1 MLDIGLYA
9 FYVLLII
16 GIAVAAFWPLVHAAQ
31 DPKSI
36 GKSAL
41 GIGTLV
47 LIFVIA
53 YLMSGG
59 EVTPQYETLG
69 VHTEFS
75 SKMIGAGMM
84 MFYIVLIGSIIA
96 IVFAEISKS
105 LK

>member
-9 FYVLLII
+9 FYVLLLV
-16 GIAVAAFWPLVHAAQ
+16 GVAAVAFWPLVHAAQ
-31 DPKSI
+31 DPKSV

-41 GIGTLV
+41 GIGVLV
-47 LIFVIA
+47 LIFVVA

-59 EVTPQYETLG
+59 EVTAKYQTLG
-69 VHTEFS
+69 VSTEFS

-84 MFYIVLIGSIIA
+84 MFYIVLIGSIVA